1 MKLTQKNLDFL
12 DDLFDKLLNNTDKDM
27 IDLHASDACDDHV
40 EFEKISTQD
49 STDVQ
54 TQH

>member
-12 DDLFDKLLNNTDKDM
+12 DDLFDKLLKNTDKDM
-27 IDLHASDACDDHV
+27 IDLHDSDSCDDHV
-40 EFEKISTQD
+40 ELEKISTD
-49 STDVQ
+49 ESTDVQ